1 MAGCIALLQ
10 GSSVDAELIYVLGGP
25 PARWAI
31 DEAEGGPDYW
41 LRVWAARGLLY
52 AYDASAEPTVVNALS
67 DEHWRVR
74 EAASKVCARHR
85 IDLALPALVA
95 LAADPQLRVRAAAE
109 RAVIRITDGK

>member
-1 MAGCIALLQ
+1 MAGCVALLQ
-10 GSSVDAELIYVLGGP
+10 GSSVDADLIYVLGGP

-31 DEAEGGPDYW
+31 DGGESGPDYW

-52 AYDASAEPTVVNALS
+52 AYDASAGPAVVNALS

-74 EAASKVCARHR
+74 EAAAKVCARHR

-95 LAADPQLRVRAAAE
+95 LTADPRLRVRAAVE
-109 RAVIRITDGK
+109 RALIRVTDGN

>member
-1 MAGCIALLQ
+1 VAGCLALLQ
-10 GSSVDAELIYVLGGP
+10 GSSVDPDLIYVLGGP

-31 DEAEGGPDYW
+31 DGGVSGPDYW

-52 AYDASAEPTVVNALS
+52 AYDPSAAPAVVNALS

-74 EAASKVCARHR
+74 EAAANVCARHR

-95 LAADPQLRVRAAAE
+95 LVADPRLRVRAAAE
-109 RAVIRITDGK
+109 RAVMRITDGN